1 MSNPIVV
8 EAIESEFN
16 PVLVHNNRKGK
27 DAQLLKRFNEPSWNN
42 PVIRFLNKN
51 GSDVIDRKDGVWTT
65 SGTAERM
72 VAALK
77 AAGRQV
83 PFYLESMV
91 APSKKTKSA
100 TFAMHC
106 YWEGEAKIGSIDGVI
121 ATRSGWLS
129 GLEVVTVVY
138 QPSVVDYSTLVTT
151 AKSFECASRV
161 FAHDEE
167 QMKIAKKL
175 VGALAVPFPSNEKT
189 RDAKASDQKY
199 YLASTPLIVLPL
211 TECQA
216 TKLNAAVKSKEDV
229 DALLSPRQKEL
240 AAKLIEQ
247 KRRDPKAFAGW
258 SYPVNPDK
266 LAEYQQKLVEALAN

>member
-16 PVLVHNNRKGK
+16 PVLVYNNRKGK

-42 PVIRFLNKN
+42 PVIRFLRKD
-51 GSDVIDRKDGVWTT
+51 GSDVIARKDGVWST
-65 SGTAERM
+65 SGTAKRM

-77 AAGRQV
+77 AAERKI

-91 APSKKTKSA
+91 APAKKTKTA

-138 QPSVVDYSTLVTT
+138 QPGVVDYSTLVTT
-151 AKSFECASRV
+151 AKSFECASWV

-167 QMKIAKKL
+167 QLKTARKL
-175 VGALAVPFPSNEKT
+175 VGAQAVPFPDNEKT

-199 YLASTPLIVLPL
+199 YLANTPLIALPL

-216 TKLNAAVKSKEDV
+216 TKLNAAVKSKKDV
-229 DALLSPRQKEL
+229 DAFLSPRQREL
-240 AAKLIEQ
+240 MARLIVKSKGNPQ
-247 KRRDPKAFAGW
+247 SFAGW

-266 LAEYQQKLVEALAN
+266 LAEYQQKLEEALAK